1 MLLSFRDEISALIS
15 GVGKACVSFVK
26 HCICTEPIIICDFFY
41 SKFHEFTSTCIKC
54 GCHADLSRCMIEP

>member
-26 HCICTEPIIICDFFY
+26 HCICTEPIIICDFFTQD
-41 SKFHEFTSTCIKC
+41 FTNLLQPVLNVAVTLIFP
-54 GCHADLSRCMIEP
+54 DV